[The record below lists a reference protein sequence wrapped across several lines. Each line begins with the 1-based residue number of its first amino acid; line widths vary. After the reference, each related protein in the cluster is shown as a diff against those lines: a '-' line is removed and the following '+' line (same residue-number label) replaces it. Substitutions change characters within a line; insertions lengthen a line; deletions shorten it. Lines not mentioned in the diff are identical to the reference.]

1 VTGAALRSISYA
13 LLALLTPQALA
24 QDPQMPADCIAIA
37 AQIQMEIHVRFVHTR
52 STSTLITDP
61 DLNSELG

>member
-1 VTGAALRSISYA
+1 
-13 LLALLTPQALA
+13 
-24 QDPQMPADCIAIA
+24 MPADCIAIA